1 MSTVYSRI
9 NNIVLPAEE
18 AHIHISDMSVQRGY
32 GIFDFFKIVH
42 GQPVFLEEH
51 LDRFFASAQAM
62 RLSSPLSRE
71 ALTQAIRELIQ
82 KNDLPQSGMRLTL
95 TGGCAADGYS
105 IHHPTLLLVQ
115 QPLQLATSLQ
125 PGIRLVT
132 YEHQRQLPQV
142 KTIDYLMAVW
152 LQPHILQQ
160 KAADVLYHQQG
171 VLTECPRA
179 NFFIVNKQ
187 DELVTPALNI
197 LPGITRKKLL
207 ELAAKKMVVK
217 EAPVTLPDLR
227 EAKEAFITSTTK
239 HLLPVIQV
247 DDITIGAGIPGPV
260 TTSLFNKLT
269 GTVFSTSSAGTA

>member
-1 MSTVYSRI
+1 M
-9 NNIVLPAEE
+9 PAEE
-18 AHIHISDMSVQRGY
+18 AHIHISDMSIQRGY

-42 GQPVFLEEH
+42 NQPVFLEDH
-51 LDRFFASAQAM
+51 LDRFFASAHTM
-62 RLSSPLSRE
+62 RLNSLLSRE

-95 TGGCAADGYS
+95 TGGYAADGYS

-125 PGIRLVT
+125 PGIRLIT

-171 VLTECPRA
+171 VITECPRA

-197 LPGITRKKLL
+197 LPGVTRKKLL
-207 ELAAKKMVVK
+207 TLAAQKMRVK
-217 EAPVTLPDLR
+217 EAPVILPDLL

-247 DDITIGAGIPGPV
+247 DDITIGNGMPGPV
-260 TTSLFNKLT
+260 TASLFSELIA
-269 GTVFSTSSAGTA
+269 TVFPTLPAETT

>member
-9 NNIVLPAEE
+9 NNTILPAEE
-18 AHIHISDMSVQRGY
+18 ACIHISDMSVQRGY

-42 GQPVFLEEH
+42 NQPVFLNEH
-51 LDRFFASAQAM
+51 LDRFFASAQTM
-62 RLSSPLSRE
+62 RLPCPLSRE
-71 ALTQAIRELIQ
+71 ALTEAIGELIQ

-95 TGGCAADGYS
+95 TGGYAADGYS
-105 IHHPTLLLVQ
+105 IHQPTLLLVQ
-115 QPLQLATSLQ
+115 QPVQLATQLQ
-125 PGIRLVT
+125 SGIRLIT

-152 LQPHILQQ
+152 LQSHILQQ

-171 VLTECPRA
+171 VITECPRA
-179 NFFIVNKQ
+179 NFFIINKQ
-187 DELVTPALNI
+187 EELVTPVLNI

-207 ELAAKKMVVK
+207 ELAAKRMTVK
-217 EAPVTLPDLR
+217 EAPVTLADLC

-247 DDITIGAGIPGPV
+247 DDIIIGHGNPGPF
-260 TTSLFNKLT
+260 TSSLFSELID
-269 GTVFSTSSAGTA
+269 TVFSR